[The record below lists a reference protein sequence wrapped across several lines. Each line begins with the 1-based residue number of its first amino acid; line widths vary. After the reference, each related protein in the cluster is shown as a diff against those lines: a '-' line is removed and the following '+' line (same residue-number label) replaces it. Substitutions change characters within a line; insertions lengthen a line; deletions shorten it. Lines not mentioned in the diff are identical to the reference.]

1 MCRALSQ
8 FILVTILSLTT
19 FAQEQPPPKDPT
31 GAVQQRGSAEW
42 LLNQGREQLESK
54 RYDQAIESF
63 TQALKLKPEMILAHH
78 GLTTAYLRIGDTAK
92 ALAAAQKAV
101 AVNPKDANSHLAMA
115 QVFLALRRVSE
126 AIESYK
132 QVTQLAPHFST
143 GFYDLG
149 TAYLQAGKLE
159 EAAATLKES
168 VRLNP
173 NWVGAHMNLAIAY
186 LQLKQDDA
194 GIAELKEALKVEPN
208 AFFAA
213 DRLGKEGIRL
223 GRIRDALQGYEWLS
237 RAPLQPQGC
246 ENITFAT
253 LYVGKGEIAA
263 RTAQDCLQMK
273 GKRDRAA
280 PYVALFEYF
289 GWRVAKKET
298 QASAALANEALT
310 ELQTQ
315 LNPGQ
320 WPLPVVKYLR
330 RELSAEELL
339 KQASNNDEQTEARAY
354 LGCDLSL
361 SGKPNEAIPHLRW
374 VKEYGNR
381 NFVEYPLAV
390 LELHR
395 IEEAK
400 AKGIK

>member
-1 MCRALSQ
+1 MRHLFLFLLAASVA
-8 FILVTILSLTT
+8 FTT

-31 GAVQQRGSAEW
+31 GAVQQKGSAEW
-42 LLNQGREQLESK
+42 LLNQGREQNDSR

-63 TQALKLKPEMILAHH
+63 TQALKLKPDMILAYH
-78 GLTTAYLRIGDTAK
+78 GLATAYLRIGDTTK
-92 ALAAAQKAV
+92 ALATAQKAV
-101 AVNPKDANSHLAMA
+101 EVNANDPNSHLAMA
-115 QVFLALRRVSE
+115 QVYLGLRRFND
-126 AIESYK
+126 AIEAYK
-132 QVTQLAPHFST
+132 KVTQLAPGFGL

-149 TAYLQAGKLE
+149 TAYLQAGKPA
-159 EAAATLKES
+159 EAVVPLKEG

-173 NWVGAHMNLAIAY
+173 NWVSGHMNLAIAY
-186 LQLKQDDA
+186 LETKQDDA
-194 GIAELKEALKVEPN
+194 GIAQLKQALKVEPN

-213 DRLGKEGIRL
+213 HRLGKEGIRL
-223 GRIRDALQGYEWLS
+223 GRISDALQGYEMLS
-237 RAPLQPQGC
+237 HAPMQPQAC
-246 ENITFAT
+246 ENIVFAT
-253 LYVGKGEIAA
+253 LYTGKGEVAA
-263 RTAQDCLQMK
+263 RTAQECLQMK

-289 GWRVAKKET
+289 AWRVAKKET
-298 QASAALANEALT
+298 QAGAALANEALT

-339 KQASNNDEQTEARAY
+339 KQANNNDEQTEARAY

-361 SGKPNEAIPHLRW
+361 SGKPDEAIPHLRW

-395 IEEAK
+395 IEELQKKQAK
-400 AKGIK
+400 